1 MSPQTRI
8 AVPARLVPVAL
19 SAVLAAVLGV
29 TGCQPATAGAAAII
43 GNDRLSVSTLQHDV
57 DKLLAEGGGQGMTDG
72 TLQRSTVE
80 RWVYA
85 QLVDEVAAKLKVTV
99 TDGDVAARI
108 AEVKAQTGEDG
119 YRQAVLSS
127 GVPLS
132 GASSLVRMVVQLDQI
147 GLALVPEDPTKD
159 SQALEQERQQAVAT
173 AVGEA
178 AANASIEV
186 NPRYGT
192 FDAKSLS
199 IQTLQSG
206 GLAASEKTPAPKR

>member
-8 AVPARLVPVAL
+8 AVPARLAP
-19 SAVLAAVLGV
+19 VLAAVLVAALGV
-29 TGCQPATAGAAAII
+29 TGCQPASAGAAAII
-43 GNDRLSVSTLQHDV
+43 GNDRLPVSTLQHDV
-57 DKLLAEGGGQGMTDG
+57 DALLAEGGGEGMTGG

-80 RWVYA
+80 RWVYSR
-85 QLVDEVAAKLKVTV
+85 LVDDVAAKAGVTV
-99 TDGDVAARI
+99 TNGDVAARI
-108 AEVKAQTGEDG
+108 AEVKAQAGDDG
-119 YRQAVLSS
+119 YRKAVLSS

-132 GASSLVRMVVQLDQI
+132 GASSLVRMVVQLDAI
-147 GLALVPEDPTKD
+147 GQALVPNDPTKD
-159 SQALEQERQQAVAT
+159 PQSLEQERQQAVAT

-178 AANASIEV
+178 AAKASIKI

-206 GLAASEKTPAPKR
+206 GLAADEKTPAPKR

>member
-8 AVPARLVPVAL
+8 AVPSRLVPVAL
-19 SAVLAAVLGV
+19 SAVLAAVLGL

-85 QLVDEVAAKLKVTV
+85 QLVDEVAAKLNVTV

-108 AEVKAQTGEDG
+108 AEVKAQAGEDG

-132 GASSLVRMVVQLDQI
+132 GAPSLVRMVVQLDQI